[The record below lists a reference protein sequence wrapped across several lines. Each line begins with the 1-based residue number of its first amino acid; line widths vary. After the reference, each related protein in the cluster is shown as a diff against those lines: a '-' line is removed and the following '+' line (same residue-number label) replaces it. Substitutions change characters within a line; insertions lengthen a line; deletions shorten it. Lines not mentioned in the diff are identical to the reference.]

1 MMDREK
7 VKEILIEYAK
17 DLDNNRKLDSLGEG
31 LERVCATEQIASRII
46 ALFEEEKPNLPRP
59 ENPHPQYIMIGGRQE
74 VISHNYKTFED
85 GVKATQK
92 AFIAAGWRPVPS
104 EIDDVLKER
113 QRQDDKWGVQD
124 HTPIE
129 WLPIL
134 VEEVGEVS
142 KAICESYF
150 DDGGDYH
157 GGNYYEELTQVTAV
171 GLAMMECY
179 NRTCPRTP

>member
-1 MMDREK
+1 MDREK
-7 VKEILIEYAK
+7 LRRLVRVVRMETCPDGI
-17 DLDNNRKLDSLGEG
+17 DSASCLR
-31 LERVCATEQIASRII
+31 ERPCSDCYTDQVI
-46 ALFEEEKPNLPRP
+46 ALFEPEKPDLR
-59 ENPHPQYIMIGGRQE
+59 E
-74 VISHNYKTFED
+74 VESHIE
-85 GVKATQK
+85 
-92 AFIAAGWRPVPS
+92 AGWRPVPS
-104 EIDDVLKER
+104 EIADVLAER

-179 NRTCPRTP
+179 NRPCPRTP